1 MNYSFL
7 KMNLN
12 LKQVKAKSKDSHQ
25 SLWCNLS
32 ESQQMRLYGGFKGA
46 IRIKL
51 KPFDYNPTIQD

>member
-1 MNYSFL
+1 MNS
-7 KMNLN
+7 N

-32 ESQQMRLYGGFKGA
+32 EFQQMRLYGGFKGA

-51 KPFDYNPTIQD
+51 KPFDYNPTTQD